1 MTDTSKPEWMHGPV
15 AWMASNPVAANL
27 LLLIVV
33 LAGLFSIESM
43 DKEVFP
49 SFPTE
54 TLTITVPYPGSSPEE
69 VERGIVLRIE
79 EAVRDIIG
87 IKEIRSEAR
96 EGVGVVTVIMEPG
109 SDMSK
114 AVNLAKVRVDGI
126 ASFPVDAEEPIVEE
140 VESVTD
146 AIRVSLFGDMEGRM
160 LKELSEQVREEI
172 LGLGNIS
179 EISILG
185 QQDYEISIELSDEK
199 MRLYGLSFDDI
210 VAAVRARSRDLPGGS
225 LRTDGGAITLR
236 SVSQAYNGREFEQL
250 TLISRSD
257 GTRLQLGD
265 IATVRDG
272 FAEQPVLSTVNG
284 KPALT
289 FAIERVGNQN
299 VLDITSLVKDYVARK
314 QLELPEGVRI
324 QAWFDASRLLNGRI
338 DLMLRNAAQ
347 GAALVVI
354 ALALFLDVSL
364 AFWVVLGLPFAVL
377 GCLATLEILG
387 LPVSL
392 NVISVFGF
400 ILVLGLLVDD
410 AIVTAESAY
419 ARLEQERKGLES
431 VVGGVRRVT
440 TATVFGALTTV
451 VAFGPSLFLT
461 EGFARVLTQ
470 LAYVVILCVIF
481 SLIETKLILPAHLRH
496 IQVPRKGEVLGPL
509 RRIQQ
514 RIAGSLVA
522 FAQGPYRR
530 ALTLAVNYR
539 YTTLAIFLAGLIVCL
554 ALVPS
559 GILRVVFFP
568 SIPSDLI
575 NVTLDM
581 PQGTPWQKTHNY
593 ARRIET
599 AAQAMNQRFK
609 SQDPAGR
616 DLIVA
621 MLTISESD
629 TRARV
634 QIELIV
640 SEERSIDSPV
650 LGQWL
655 RDELGPLE
663 GVRSFRLDAAAGPGG
678 TPVDIELKGRDLEQL
693 RQAANEVKLQ
703 LAAIDGVRDIRDS
716 FNAGGRELNI
726 KVTPEGEA
734 LGLGDVELARQVRQA
749 FFGAEVQ
756 RIQRGRDEVRVYV
769 RLPEYERTRLETLQS
784 LWITLPDQ
792 RRVPFSVVGHAFER
806 TGLSVINRT
815 NLSRVVNVR
824 ADVNKA
830 LISSS
835 DVFSLIERNS
845 LPDIL
850 ARHPSVRYSVAG
862 EIEEQRDTSKGLLYG
877 GIIVLLLIYAAL
889 AIPLKSYFEPLL
901 IMSVIPFG
909 VTGALLGHLIL
920 GMDVSILSAVGMIG
934 LVGVVVNDSLVM
946 VDFINH
952 YIEEG
957 HDWKSAV
964 LEAGPMRFRAIFL
977 TSLTTFIGL
986 LPIQLETSI
995 QAQFVKPMATS
1006 VAFGIFFSTAVT
1018 LILVPT
1024 LYYISQDLRRV
1035 FSRGSNGA
1043 GAVQAEP
1050 ALTGPGESSA

>member
-1 MTDTSKPEWMHGPV
+1 MSSIARPEWNRGPI

-27 LLLIVV
+27 LLLIVAV
-33 LAGLFSIESM
+33 AGLFSIEAL

-54 TLTITVPYPGSSPEE
+54 TFTITVPYPGSSPEE

-79 EAVRDIIG
+79 EAVRDIVG

-96 EGVGVVTVIMEPG
+96 EGVGVITVIMKPG

-114 AVNLAKVRVDGI
+114 SVSLAKVRVDGI
-126 ASFPVDAEEPIVEE
+126 VSFPVDAEEPIVEE
-140 VESVTD
+140 IESITR
-146 AIRVSLFGDMEGRM
+146 AIRVSLFGDIEGRK

-185 QQDYEISIELSDEK
+185 EQDYEISIEVSDDK
-199 MRLYGLSFDDI
+199 LRLYDLSADD
-210 VAAVRARSRDLPGGS
+210 VVNAVQARSRDLPGGL
-225 LRTDGGAITLR
+225 LRTDEGVITLR
-236 SVSQAYNGREFEQL
+236 SVSQAYSGREFEQL
-250 TLISRSD
+250 TLISRAD
-257 GTRLQLGD
+257 GTRIRLGD

-272 FAEQPVLSTVNG
+272 FAEQPVLSTVDG

-289 FAIERVGNQN
+289 FSIERVGEQN
-299 VLDITSLVKDYVARK
+299 VLEITSLVKDYVERK

-324 QAWFDASRLLNGRI
+324 QAWSDASRVLNGRI

-347 GAALVVI
+347 GAVLVVI
-354 ALALFLDVSL
+354 ALALFLDLSL

-377 GCLATLEILG
+377 GCLAALELFG
-387 LPVSL
+387 LPVSI

-419 ARLEQERKGLES
+419 ARLEAERKGLES
-431 VVGGVRRVT
+431 VVGGVRRVA

-451 VAFGPSLFLT
+451 VAFGPALFLT

-496 IQVPRKGEVLGPL
+496 IHVPRKGESLGPV
-509 RRIQQ
+509 RRVQQ
-514 RIAGSLVA
+514 RIAGSLST

-530 ALTLAVNYR
+530 ALTIAVNFR
-539 YTTLAIFLAGLIVCL
+539 YTTLSLFFGGLIICL
-554 ALVPS
+554 ALIPS

-568 SIPSDLI
+568 SIPSDSI
-575 NVTLDM
+575 NITLEM
-581 PQGTPWQKTHNY
+581 PQGTSWQKTHDY
-593 ARRIET
+593 ARRIE
-599 AAQAMNQRFK
+599 AAARAMNERFK
-609 SQDPAGR
+609 AQDADGR
-616 DLIVA
+616 DVIVT
-621 MLTISESD
+621 LQTISVTD
-629 TRARV
+629 ARAEV
-634 QIELIV
+634 QLELLV
-640 SEERSIDSPV
+640 SEERDIDSPV

-655 RDELGPLE
+655 REELGPLQ
-663 GVRSFRLDAAAGPGG
+663 GVRSFTLSAAAGPGG
-678 TPVDIELKGRDLEQL
+678 SPVDIQLQGQDLEQL
-693 RQAANEVKLQ
+693 RQAASELKLQ
-703 LAAIDGVRDIRDS
+703 LARIDGVRDIRDS

-756 RIQRGRDEVRVYV
+756 RVQRGRDEVRVYV
-769 RLPEYERTRLETLQS
+769 RLPQDDRSRLETLQS
-784 LWITLPDQ
+784 LWITLPDR
-792 RRVPFSVVGHAFER
+792 RRVPFSVVGHAFEQ
-806 TGLSVINRT
+806 TGLSVINRIDLT
-815 NLSRVVNVR
+815 RVVEVQ

-830 LISSS
+830 VISSS
-835 DVFSLIERNS
+835 EVLAMIEGDI

-850 ARHPSVRYSVAG
+850 ARHPLVRYSVAG
-862 EIEEQRDTSKGLLYG
+862 EVEEQRDTSNALIYG
-877 GIIVLLLIYAAL
+877 GLIVMLLIYAAL
-889 AIPLKSYFEPLL
+889 AIPLKSYLEPLL

-909 VTGALLGHLIL
+909 VTGAFLGHLIL
-920 GMDVSILSAVGMIG
+920 GMDISVLSAVGIIG

-946 VDFINH
+946 VDYINH
-952 YIEEG
+952 YVEEG
-957 HDWKSAV
+957 RDWRSAV
-964 LEAGPMRFRAIFL
+964 LEAGPMRFRAIIL

-986 LPIQLETSI
+986 LPIQLETSL

-1018 LILVPT
+1018 LFLVPT
-1024 LYYISQDLRRV
+1024 LYYIAQDMRGVFAKKKRREQDNLADDV
-1035 FSRGSNGA
+1035 VVG
-1043 GAVQAEP
+1043 Q
-1050 ALTGPGESSA
+1050 

>member
-1 MTDTSKPEWMHGPV
+1 MSNSDRPEWMHGPV

-33 LAGLFSIESM
+33 IAGLFAIETM

-49 SFPTE
+49 TFPSE
-54 TLTITVPYPGSSPEE
+54 TFTITVPYPGSSPEE

-79 EAVRDIIG
+79 EAVRDIVG

-96 EGVGVVTVIMEPG
+96 EGVGVVTIIMKPG

-114 AVNLAKVRVDGI
+114 AVNLAKVRIDGI
-126 ASFPVDAEEPIVEE
+126 ASFPADAEEPIIEE
-140 VESVTD
+140 IEAITR
-146 AIRVSLFGDMEGRM
+146 AIRVSLFGDIEERK
-160 LKELSEQVREEI
+160 LKELSEQIREEI

-185 QQDYEISIELSDEK
+185 EQNYEISIELSDDK

-210 VAAVRARSRDLPGGS
+210 VNAVQARSRDLPGGL

-236 SVSQAYNGREFEQL
+236 SISQAYQGHEFEQL
-250 TLISRSD
+250 TLISRDD
-257 GTRLQLGD
+257 GTRIKLGD

-272 FAEQPVLSTVNG
+272 FAEQPVLSTVDG

-289 FAIERVGNQN
+289 FAIDRVGNQN
-299 VLDITSLVKDYVARK
+299 VLEITALIKDYVARK
-314 QLELPEGVRI
+314 QLELPEGVSI
-324 QAWFDASRLLNGRI
+324 QAWSDASRILRGRI

-347 GAALVVI
+347 GAGLVVLT
-354 ALALFLDVSL
+354 LALFLNLSL

-377 GCLATLEILG
+377 GCLATLQLFG
-387 LPVSL
+387 LPVSI

-419 ARLEQERKGLES
+419 ARLEQEGKGLES

-461 EGFARVLTQ
+461 EGFARILSQ

-481 SLIETKLILPAHLRH
+481 SLIETKLILPAHLQH
-496 IQVPRKGEVLGPL
+496 IRVPRKGKALGPL
-509 RRIQQ
+509 QRIQQ
-514 RIAGSLVA
+514 RIAGSLTA
-522 FAQGPYRR
+522 FARGPYRR
-530 ALTLAVNYR
+530 ALAVAVNYR
-539 YTTLAIFLAGLIVCL
+539 YTTLAIFLGGLIICL
-554 ALVPS
+554 ALIPS
-559 GILRVVFFP
+559 GILRVTFFP
-568 SIPSDLI
+568 SVPSDTI
-575 NVTLDM
+575 NVTLEM
-581 PQGTPWQKTHNY
+581 PQGTPWQKTHDY

-599 AAQAMNQRFK
+599 AAKAMNERFK
-609 SQDPAGR
+609 SQDAGGR
-616 DLIVA
+616 DVIVA
-621 MLTISESD
+621 LQTISETD
-629 TRARV
+629 TRAQV
-634 QIELIV
+634 QVELIV
-640 SEERSIDSPV
+640 SEERQIDSTV

-655 RDELGPLE
+655 RDELGPLP
-663 GVRSFRLDAAAGPGG
+663 GIRSFRLDAAAGPGG
-678 TPVDIELKGRDLEQL
+678 SPVDIELQGTDLDQL
-693 RQAANEVKLQ
+693 RQAASELKLQ
-703 LAAIDGVRDIRDS
+703 LATIDGVRDIRDS

-749 FFGAEVQ
+749 FFGAEIQ
-756 RIQRGRDEVRVYV
+756 RVQRGRDEVRVYV
-769 RLPEYERTRLETLQS
+769 RLPQDDRSRLETLQS
-784 LWITLPDQ
+784 LWITLPDR
-792 RRVPFSVVGHAFER
+792 RRVPFSVVGRAFEQ

-815 NLSRVVNVR
+815 DLSRVVSVR
-824 ADVNKA
+824 ADIDKTV
-830 LISSS
+830 ISSS
-835 DVFSLIERNS
+835 DVFSVVEKDA

-850 ARHPSVRYSVAG
+850 ARYPLVRYSVAG
-862 EIEEQRDTSKGLLYG
+862 EVEEQRDTSKGLLYG
-877 GIIVLLLIYAAL
+877 GIIVMLLIYAAL
-889 AIPLKSYFEPLL
+889 AIPLKSYLEPLL

-909 VTGALLGHLIL
+909 VTGAFLGHLIL
-920 GMDVSILSAVGMIG
+920 GMDVSILSAIGIIG

-952 YIEEG
+952 YVDEG

-964 LEAGPMRFRAIFL
+964 LEAGPMRFRAIIL

-1006 VAFGIFFSTAVT
+1006 VGFGIFFSTAVT
-1018 LILVPT
+1018 LFLVPT
-1024 LYYISQDLRRV
+1024 LYYIAQDIRRV
-1035 FSRGSNGA
+1035 FSRRQ
-1043 GAVQAEP
+1043 VQEH
-1050 ALTGPGESSA
+1050 S